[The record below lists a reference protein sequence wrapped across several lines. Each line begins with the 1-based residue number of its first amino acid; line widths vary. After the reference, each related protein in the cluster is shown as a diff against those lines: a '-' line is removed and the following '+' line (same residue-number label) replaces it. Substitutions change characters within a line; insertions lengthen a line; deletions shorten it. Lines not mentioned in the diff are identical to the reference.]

1 MKCEKNSI
9 IELSTSK
16 LIIALTQEIVFK
28 LWSRFN
34 VAERQTV
41 IS

>member
-16 LIIALTQEIVFK
+16 LIIALTQEIVRYNDTSF
-28 LWSRFN
+28 
-34 VAERQTV
+34 E
-41 IS
+41 I